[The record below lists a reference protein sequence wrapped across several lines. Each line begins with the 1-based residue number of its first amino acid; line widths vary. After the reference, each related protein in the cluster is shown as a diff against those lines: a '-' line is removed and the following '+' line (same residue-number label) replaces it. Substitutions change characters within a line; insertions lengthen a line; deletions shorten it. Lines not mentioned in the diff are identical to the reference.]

1 VGGSLTS
8 ALIVGGVM
16 AAILAVSMFLLSR
29 AGTKAEQRAD
39 ELRADIEQRGE
50 TWEIQFAGATYQGGG
65 SPAARS
71 RGRGVL
77 GLTERR
83 VLFLPIAGELVVI
96 PRARV
101 TAMHVEDRR
110 REAAAGH
117 RHHLVLTLDDGS
129 EAAFLVD
136 DPGPWERALGVPPS
150 AG

>member
-39 ELRADIEQRGE
+39 ELRRETEQRGE
-50 TWEIQFAGATYQGGG
+50 AWEIPFAGATYQGGG
-65 SPAARS
+65 SSATRS

-83 VLFLPIAGELVVI
+83 MLFLPIAGELVVI
-96 PRARV
+96 PRTRV
-101 TAMHVEDRR
+101 ATVHVEDRR
-110 REAAAGH
+110 REAAASH
-117 RHHLVLTLDDGS
+117 RHHLVVTLDDGS
-129 EAAFLVD
+129 QAAFLVD
-136 DPGPWERALGVPPS
+136 DPEPWQRALGAE
-150 AG
+150 AGAP